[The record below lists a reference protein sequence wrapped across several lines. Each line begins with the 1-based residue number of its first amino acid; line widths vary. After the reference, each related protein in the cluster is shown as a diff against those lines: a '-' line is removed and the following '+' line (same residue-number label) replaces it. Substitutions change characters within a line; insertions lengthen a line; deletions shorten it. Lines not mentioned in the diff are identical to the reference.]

1 MVTNPLERASSI
13 RILVSLYEGEKTFTQ
28 LMLDSRTTSATLS
41 RRLKD
46 FQQSRLVNRRELKEG
61 RGEVFYSLSKRGQKL
76 FPELKVVLQ
85 SLRELGLE

>member
-1 MVTNPLERASSI
+1 MNPLERASSI
-13 RILVSLYEGEKTFTQ
+13 RILASLYEGEKTFTQ
-28 LMLDSRTTSATLS
+28 LMLDSRITSATLS